1 MPKHL
6 LPALLLAA
14 ASAGAHATLMGD
26 TVHIA
31 QNFPQLGSEFFPT
44 NAVVSFGNEFVWPEA
59 YSIDVGANTIRV
71 TFGAPFFVDVP
82 DGGNNHNG
90 PVISDLDDSSGLL
103 LSGFSNF
110 ATNTAFSPSNIVFG
124 ADFIGFNF
132 DNMNFVG
139 GQFVDVTLNFT
150 RPVQPQLPN
159 PATPALLA
167 LGLLAL
173 GWARQHRPALA
184 PERLK

>member
-1 MPKHL
+1 MPKRIVA
-6 LPALLLAA
+6 ALLLA
-14 ASAGAHATLMGD
+14 SAPHFAHATLMGD

-31 QNFPQLGSEFFPT
+31 QNFPQLGTEFFPT
-44 NAVVSFGNEFVWPEA
+44 NAVVSFGNEFVWSNV
-59 YSIDVGANTIRV
+59 YNIDVGANTIRV

-124 ADFIGFNF
+124 DDFIGFNF
-132 DNMNFVG
+132 DNMHFVG
-139 GQFVDVTLNFT
+139 GQYVDVTLNFT
-150 RPVQPQLPN
+150 RQPQPQLPA
-159 PATPALLA
+159 PATLSLLA
-167 LGLLAL
+167 LGAL
-173 GWARQHRPALA
+173 GIGATLQRR
-184 PERLK
+184 R